1 MDDPYYLNIRPG
13 ELVFISVPTVNAA
26 ATTHIGMVKDRA
38 TYRDADGSYLCSYIV
53 EMMDKTLQV
62 PDHWCRRFE

>member
-1 MDDPYYLNIRPG
+1 MDEPYYLNIQPG
-13 ELVFISVPTVNAA
+13 EIVFVSVPSLSIP
-26 ATTHIGMVKDRA
+26 TTHVGMVKDRA

-53 EMMDKTLQV
+53 EMMDKTFQV